1 MSASAEPTTASIR
14 ATVERVALDV
24 LSGKFSESA
33 AKHVLLEYL
42 PTSEDAVLRSALRYN
57 FADQCWLSLPHSLI
71 LAMREALPDL
81 PWARV
86 AEPRIRKAKPA
97 EDAEEEE
104 QEAERAE
111 EEEEEGGEATEAE
124 TEVADAEAA
133 HEEPVAGGGSASSRW
148 LMEKAGPANDTP
160 CDACERKSMLC
171 CSRNGYPSG
180 TTCYECWCLRKK
192 CSLST
197 GASRP
202 APRHRQV
209 ATPASPA
216 STPRGKQARR
226 SMRTKEASERDA
238 AKAAADARHLQMLP
252 DTPSHN
258 PSDPS
263 PALPPTSPASS
274 RHTEKNVDPAKKLT
288 RKHAAPEPGDAPEP
302 KMLSRATAA
311 DGLLAPA
318 HPLVGSRV
326 FDPLDASRVV
336 GLISPI
342 PATPATPIDPL
353 PVAVV
358 ERLGRDEERLGTLEY
373 YFNVH
378 HAWIQ
383 QFATLLTEMK
393 ERVDGL
399 QQANDSLREELRQT
413 REAGARTAEQDRSV
427 VEGYHQEFVAFR
439 ERVDAA
445 LGKPDDAGEPSSAL
459 VVPNVGAKGADPLF
473 LPESDSDAEGD
484 VDDAAATK
492 KADSVDSEA
501 KSSSSEAS
509 SSASASGDE
518 SGADAEGA
526 ELVKVKGKESAL
538 QAMRRREAERREEE
552 KRIAAERE
560 AEERREE
567 EWQATERRKAKG
579 KGKARVRQRI

>member
-24 LSGKFSESA
+24 LSGKFSKSA

-42 PTSEDAVLRSALRYN
+42 PTSEDAVLRSALRYD
-57 FADQCWLSLPHSLI
+57 FADQCWLLLPHSLI
-71 LAMREALPDL
+71 LAMHEALPDL

-111 EEEEEGGEATEAE
+111 EEEEEGGEATKAE

-133 HEEPVAGGGSASSRW
+133 HEEPVTGGGSASSRR
-148 LMEKAGPANDTP
+148 LMEKAGPANNTP

-180 TTCYECWCLRKK
+180 TACYECWCLRKK

-202 APRHRQV
+202 APRRRQV
-209 ATPASPA
+209 AAPASPA
-216 STPRGKQARR
+216 TTPRAKQPRR
-226 SMRTKEASERDA
+226 SMRTKETSARDT
-238 AKAAADARHLQMLP
+238 AKAAADARRLQMLP

-263 PALPPTSPASS
+263 PVLPPTSPVSS
-274 RHTEKNVDPAKKLT
+274 HHTDEDAGSVKKAAGK
-288 RKHAAPEPGDAPEP
+288 RAAPESGDAPEP
-302 KMLSRATAA
+302 KMPRLE
-311 DGLLAPA
+311 LPPPV
-318 HPLVGSRV
+318 HPLVGSRI

-393 ERVDGL
+393 ERVDRL
-399 QQANDSLREELRQT
+399 QQVNDSLRKELRQT

-427 VEGYHQEFVAFR
+427 VEGYRNEFVAFR

-445 LGKPDDAGEPSSAL
+445 LGKEDDAGEPSSAL
-459 VVPNVGAKGADPLF
+459 VVPNAGAKGSDPLF

-484 VDDAAATK
+484 VDGSVAMK
-492 KADSVDSEA
+492 KAGLVEPEE
-501 KSSSSEAS
+501 KPSSSEAS
-509 SSASASGDE
+509 SSEGSSGDE

-526 ELVKVKGKESAL
+526 ELVKVRGKESAL

-552 KRIAAERE
+552 KRVAAERE

-567 EWQATERRKAKG
+567 EQRVVERWKAKG
-579 KGKARVRQRI
+579 KGKARVRQRA

>member
-14 ATVERVALDV
+14 ATVERIALDV

-42 PTSEDAVLRSALRYN
+42 PTSEDAVLHSALRYD

-71 LAMREALPDL
+71 LAMREVLPDL

-86 AEPRIRKAKPA
+86 AQPRIQKAKPA

-104 QEAERAE
+104 QEEERAE

-124 TEVADAEAA
+124 TEVTDAEAA
-133 HEEPVAGGGSASSRW
+133 HEEPVAGGGSASSRR

-180 TTCYECWCLRKK
+180 TACYECWCLRKK

-202 APRHRQV
+202 APRRRQV
-209 ATPASPA
+209 AAPASPA
-216 STPRGKQARR
+216 TTPRAKQTRR
-226 SMRTKEASERDA
+226 STRTKETSARDA
-238 AKAAADARHLQMLP
+238 AKAAADARRPQMLP

-258 PSDPS
+258 PSDLS
-263 PALPPTSPASS
+263 PALPPTSPTSS
-274 RHTEKNVDPAKKLT
+274 RHTDGDAGSVKKAAG
-288 RKHAAPEPGDAPEP
+288 KCAAPESGDAPEP
-302 KMLSRATAA
+302 KMPRLE
-311 DGLLAPA
+311 LPPPV

-326 FDPLDASRVV
+326 FDPLDVSRVV
-336 GLISPI
+336 GLITPI
-342 PATPATPIDPL
+342 PATPATPINPL
-353 PVAVV
+353 PAEVVA
-358 ERLGRDEERLGTLEY
+358 RLGRDEERIRTLEY

-383 QFATLLTEMK
+383 QYLTALTEMK
-393 ERVDGL
+393 GRMDGL

-427 VEGYHQEFVAFR
+427 VVKNHTEFVAFR
-439 ERVDAA
+439 ERVDAS
-445 LGKPDDAGEPSSAL
+445 LGKSDGAGESSSAV
-459 VVPNVGAKGADPLF
+459 VVPNAGAKGADPLF
-473 LPESDSDAEGD
+473 LPDADSDAE
-484 VDDAAATK
+484 DDADDSMATNK
-492 KADSVDSEA
+492 VDSVAPQETP
-501 KSSSSEAS
+501 SSSEAS
-509 SSASASGDE
+509 SSEGSSGDE

-552 KRIAAERE
+552 KRVAAERE
-560 AEERREE
+560 AEERCEE
-567 EWQATERRKAKG
+567 ERRAAERRKAKG
-579 KGKARVRQRI
+579 KGKARVRQRV